1 MGNKANKGEELIK
14 NELINQEQ
22 DSKYVPIREN
32 EIEFINMNDFKNQK
46 FKDEDSEFKKLLDIK
61 KNNLIYEFDILR
73 KEIKKKKINI

>member
-1 MGNKANKGEELIK
+1 MGNEANKGEELIK